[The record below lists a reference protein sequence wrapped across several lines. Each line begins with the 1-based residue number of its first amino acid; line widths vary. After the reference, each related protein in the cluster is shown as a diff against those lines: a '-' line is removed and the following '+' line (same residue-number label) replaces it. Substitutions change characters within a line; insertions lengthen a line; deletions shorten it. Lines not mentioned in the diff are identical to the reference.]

1 MHAAAAPNEFGR
13 KVYCLLRLR
22 SGLRCVRTLRLR
34 RAWTQFH
41 FPSCR
46 AQSEH
51 SERGA
56 HTEHVTMIV
65 TVLTIIG
72 ASTSLVNSQRNENI
86 IKSR

>member
-51 SERGA
+51 SEQSA
-56 HTEHVTMIV
+56 HTKHVTMIV
-65 TVLTIIG
+65 TLLTFIG

-86 IKSR
+86 I